1 MMPTVVTTGAGE
13 VKGTYECGG
22 RGRHQLKIWCWRWV
36 IDREHSKLKG
46 WANEGGRGVVKA
58 VKWLPLPVTHLS
70 VVLSDNMHARVCD
83 GRSEKSLLL

>member
-1 MMPTVVTTGAGE
+1 MPTVVTTGAGE

-58 VKWLPLPVTHLS
+58 VKWLPLPVTHCKRLCKQCRRKGS
-70 VVLSDNMHARVCD
+70 YTLIVWKGQS
-83 GRSEKSLLL
+83 